1 VQSEEKQP
9 PLAEMGV
16 FFVTCFWK
24 IIFFVLNYFFNFIL
38 ILKINFKIII
48 NILIYFQKKKLK
60 NQPPPTTSQLRRKSL
75 PRNLS
80 KNMHGIYSKG
90 WPTLSPLGRDEGK
103 PNIININQSKSCVG
117 IEFFLSRQDKGNQF

>member
-1 VQSEEKQP
+1 
-9 PLAEMGV
+9 
-16 FFVTCFWK
+16 
-24 IIFFVLNYFFNFIL
+24 
-38 ILKINFKIII
+38 LKINFKIIKKYF
-48 NILIYFQKKKLK
+48 NIFFKKKKLK

-80 KNMHGIYSKG
+80 KNMHEIYSKG

-117 IEFFLSRQDKGNQF
+117 NEVFYQDKTRAINFKISDKKNFATSFLKIHNKKIYIFINLNK